1 VTPIERVGI
10 YVPGGTASYPSTVLM
25 NAIPAKTAGVPF
37 LSMVTPPGRDGE
49 IPDAI
54 LAAADIAE
62 VDIIYKCGG
71 AQSIAA
77 LAYGTET
84 IRRVY
89 KITGPGNIYVAAAKR
104 QVFGIVDIDMTA
116 GPSDILIIAD
126 RAAKP
131 CLAAADMLAQ
141 AEHDKLAKAI
151 LVTPSRELAA
161 EVQAELYRQLEKL
174 PRKEI
179 ARASIETGGAIIIV
193 SDLAQA
199 AECANRAA
207 PEHLELCVGDPW
219 ALLEK
224 ITNAG
229 SVFLGQNTPEALG
242 DYFAGPNHTLP
253 TMGTA
258 RFNSPLSV
266 DDFVKRSG
274 YTYYTREAL
283 SRVSDKIAAFAR
295 LEGLDAHALSALARF
310 ETEGGR
316 CL

>member
-1 VTPIERVGI
+1 
-10 YVPGGTASYPSTVLM
+10 
-25 NAIPAKTAGVPF
+25 
-37 LSMVTPPGRDGE
+37 MVTPPGGDGK
-49 IPDAI
+49 IPDAV
-54 LAAADIAE
+54 LAAAEIAE

-89 KITGPGNIYVAAAKR
+89 KITGPGNIYVASAKR
-104 QVFGIVDIDMTA
+104 QVFGTVDIDMIA
-116 GPSDILIIAD
+116 GPSDVLIIAD
-126 RAAKP
+126 AAANP
-131 CLAAADMLAQ
+131 RLAAADMLAQ
-141 AEHDKLAKAI
+141 AEHDKLARAV

-161 EVQAELYRQLEKL
+161 AVQGELYRQLEGL

-179 ARASIETGGAIIIV
+179 AEASIETGSAIIIV

-219 ALLEK
+219 ALFER

-266 DDFVKRSG
+266 DDFVKRGG
-274 YTYYTREAL
+274 YAYFTREAL
-283 SRVSDKIAAFAR
+283 SKVSDKVAAFAR
-295 LEGLDAHALSALARF
+295 IEGLDAHALSALARS
-310 ETEGGR
+310 ETEDGR
-316 CL
+316 CF